1 MNQWTVLDSLRQIT
15 HLDEQG
21 AVSKALPLCEA
32 AVKTL
37 QKRKKDNADSDDPR
51 LIKAAAA
58 IAYYDLTVLN
68 TSDEDGTASFKA
80 GDVTVSRSTS
90 VMLERASL
98 IKNEAILQALPLL
111 RDEEAV
117 FSFCMSISH
126 GHCPLLL

>member
-32 AVKTL
+32 PVQTL
-37 QKRKKDNADSDDPR
+37 QKR
-51 LIKAAAA
+51 IKAAAA

-68 TSDEDGTASFKA
+68 TSDDDSTTSFKA

-98 IKNEAILQALPLL
+98 IKNEAILAALPLL
-111 RDEEAV
+111 VDEEFIFTSV
-117 FSFCMSISH
+117 
-126 GHCPLLL
+126 